1 MHNDMKA
8 ILPLLSLLIVLLAT
22 NCQAQWGKI
31 KGEGPVITKTIDLAD
46 FHSFGLGISGD
57 VVLTQGSKQEVK
69 IKGQANIIDNIKT
82 KVRNNS
88 WNIEF
93 EESVRD
99 YDELTI
105 YITVPTLEEV
115 SVGGSGNI
123 TSTNSFDN
131 LNDIDISI
139 GGSGNVNLDF
149 NAKDVDVSI
158 GGSGE
163 ISLNGKGDDLT
174 ISIGGSGNVKAFD
187 FQVNT
192 CEISSAGSG
201 DINVHVA
208 ESLEVSLVGSGDV
221 TYKGNPRVKSSI
233 VGSGDVAKH

>member
-1 MHNDMKA
+1 MKA
-8 ILPLLSLLIVLLAT
+8 IPLFLSLLLVLFT
-22 NCQAQWGKI
+22 TSCQAQWAKI

-57 VVLTQGSKQEVK
+57 VVLTQGSRQEVK
-69 IKGQANIIDNIKT
+69 IKGQENVIDNIKT
-82 KVRNNS
+82 NVRNHS

-93 EESVRD
+93 EENVRD
-99 YDELTI
+99 FEQLTI
-105 YITVPTLEEV
+105 YITVPTLEAV
-115 SVGGSGNI
+115 SIGGSGNI

-139 GGSGNVNLDF
+139 GGSGNVNMDLK
-149 NAKDVDVSI
+149 AKDVDVSI

-163 ISLNGKGDDLT
+163 VSLKGKGDDLS

-187 FQVNT
+187 FEVNT
-192 CEISSAGSG
+192 CDVSSAGSG
-201 DINVHVA
+201 DIDVHVA
-208 ESLEVSLVGSGDV
+208 ESLNVSLVGSGDV

-233 VGSGDVAKH
+233 VGSGDVEKQ